1 MDTIHILDKD
11 FKVSITNEVLNE
23 KIKAVAEV
31 LNKDYE
37 GKSPVM
43 IGILNGAFMFT
54 AELAKYL
61 TFQPEIIFARFS
73 SYNGMETTGKVKE
86 LMGVTAD
93 LVGRDVILVEDVVDT
108 GITMKQVKPQI
119 EAMGAESVKIACML
133 QKPEKLQVDLT
144 VDYCAMEIEND
155 FIVGFG
161 LDYNGLG
168 RQYKDIYK
176 VIHNA

>member
-1 MDTIHILDKD
+1 MDKIHLLDKD
-11 FKVSITNEVLNE
+11 FEVSIPHDVLIE
-23 KIKAVAEV
+23 KIKAVAEI
-31 LNKDYE
+31 LNKDYA

-54 AELAKYL
+54 AELVKYL
-61 TFQPEIIFARFS
+61 TFQPEITFARFS
-73 SYNGMETTGKVKE
+73 SYEGMETTGKVKE
-86 LMGVTAD
+86 LMGVTAN
-93 LVGRDVILVEDVVDT
+93 LAGRDVILVEDIVDT

-133 QKPEKLQVDLT
+133 QKPEKLQVNLK
-144 VDYCAMEIEND
+144 VDYCAMEIPND

-168 RQYKDIYK
+168 RHYKDVYK
-176 VIHNA
+176 VMK